1 MSISKLYVGN
11 LTFDATE
18 NDLRDLFS
26 EVGEVRDA
34 SIISDKM
41 TGRSRGFGFV
51 TMAEASAAEAAC
63 EKFDKT
69 DFQGRSLTVNIARPR
84 EEGGAPRGGA
94 PRGGRDNRSFSRR

>member
-11 LTFDATE
+11 LTFDASE

-26 EVGEVRDA
+26 EVGEVREVA
-34 SIISDKM
+34 IISDKLS
-41 TGRSRGFGFV
+41 GRSRGFGFV
-51 TMAEASAAEAAC
+51 TMSESSAAEAAC
-63 EKFDKT
+63 EKFDNR
-69 DFQGRSLTVNIARPR
+69 DFQGRNLTVNIARPR

>member
-26 EVGEVRDA
+26 ELGEVRDA
-34 SIISDKM
+34 AIISDKM
-41 TGRSRGFGFV
+41 SGRSRGFGFV

-63 EKFDKT
+63 EKFDNR
-69 DFQGRSLTVNIARPR
+69 DFQGRNLTVNIARPR
-84 EEGGAPRGGA
+84 EEGGAPS
-94 PRGGRDNRSFSRR
+94 GGRSNGHNRSFSRR